1 MQFRVI
7 LNVGD
12 SHVPGARMKSKSILI
27 VDDEPKVGLSLKE
40 SLESLDH
47 GYAVSQARSAEE
59 ALHALREVSYD
70 LVVTDLR
77 MPGMNG
83 LQLLERVKHD
93 SPHTRLILI
102 TAYGS
107 EEVAAATRG
116 LQTIGYFTKPF
127 QIEEFL
133 QVVDRALS
141 NSKRSIPSPLAS
153 DKYFDRLVQRL
164 RDLRFESGAQC
175 IVLADAAG
183 QVLTKLGSV
192 EELKPELLAAMVSDG
207 SASSFEVVQN
217 LREERG
223 FNLVYYEGVRFDIYS
238 ANVDAGL
245 FIALAFDRRQGSSR
259 IGMVWLYTRRAIQEI
274 QTWVSGTG

>member
-12 SHVPGARMKSKSILI
+12 SHAPGARMKSKSILI
-27 VDDEPKVGLSLKE
+27 VDDEPKVGFSLKE
-40 SLESLDH
+40 SLESLGH
-47 GYAVSQARSAEE
+47 GYAVSQALSAED
-59 ALHALREVSYD
+59 ALQAMREVSYD

-83 LQLLERVKHD
+83 LELLERVKHD
-93 SPHTRLILI
+93 SPYTRLILI

-107 EEVAAATRG
+107 DEVAAATRS
-116 LQTIGYFTKPF
+116 LPTVGYFTKPF

-153 DKYFDRLVQRL
+153 DKYSERLVQRL
-164 RDLRFESGAQC
+164 RDLRFEAGAQC
-175 IVLADAAG
+175 IVLADTAG
-183 QVLTKLGSV
+183 QVLTQIGFV
-192 EELKPELLAAMVSDG
+192 EELEPEVLAAMVSDG

-259 IGMVWLYTRRAIQEI
+259 IGMVWLYTKRAIQEI
-274 QTWVSGTG
+274 QTWVTG

>member
-1 MQFRVI
+1 
-7 LNVGD
+7 
-12 SHVPGARMKSKSILI
+12 MKSKSILI
-27 VDDEPKVGLSLKE
+27 VDDEPKVGFSLKE
-40 SLESLDH
+40 SLESLGH
-47 GYAVSQARSAEE
+47 GYAVSQALSAED
-59 ALHALREVSYD
+59 ALHAMREVAYD

-83 LQLLERVKHD
+83 LELLERVKHD
-93 SPHTRLILI
+93 SPYTRLILI

-107 EEVAAATRG
+107 DEVAAATRS

-153 DKYFDRLVQRL
+153 DKYSERLVQRL
-164 RDLRFESGAQC
+164 RDLRFEAGAQC
-175 IVLADAAG
+175 IVLADTAG
-183 QVLTKLGSV
+183 HVLTQIGSV
-192 EELKPELLAAMVSDG
+192 EELEPEVLAAMVSSG

-259 IGMVWLYTRRAIQEI
+259 IGMVWLYTKRAIQEI
-274 QTWVSGTG
+274 QTWVTETG